1 MTVKS
6 LEVNR
11 MFDRAETTLCL
22 VTSLDG
28 KITTGS
34 TDNLDSEKD
43 WKRIRGVKEGFAQY
57 YEVEQSL
64 GPNYLNSGRVLEKV
78 GFNDK
83 KELPEKEPLKIVV
96 IDRKPHL
103 NKHGIKYLC
112 NWLEKLFIVTNNP
125 KHSAFELKNKYDNI
139 EIIYYETDVNFAD
152 LLMKLKKHCGIEKIT
167 IESGGT
173 LNAIFFRNSLVDH
186 VKIVV
191 APLIVGGKDTSSL
204 VDGFSLTDQ
213 SQLRMLKALKLK
225 DCKKLEN
232 SYLLLEYDV
241 INNTIIE

>member
-1 MTVKS
+1 
-6 LEVNR
+6 
-11 MFDRAETTLCL
+11 MFERAETTLCL
-22 VTSLDG
+22 VISVDG

-34 TDNLDSEKD
+34 TDNLDSD
-43 WKRIRGVKEGFAQY
+43 LNWKRIVGVKEGFAQY
-57 YEVEQSL
+57 YKVEQSL
-64 GPNYLNSGRVLEKV
+64 GPNYLDSGRVLEKV

-83 KELPEKEPLKIVV
+83 KEVPEKEPLKMVV

-103 NKHGIKYLC
+103 NKHGINYLC

-125 KHSAFELKNKYDNI
+125 KHPAFELKSEYDNI
-139 EIIYYETDVNFAD
+139 EIIYYETDVDFAD
-152 LLMKLKKHCGIEKIT
+152 LLVKLRKHHKIDKIT

-173 LNAIFFRNSLVDH
+173 LNAIFFRNGLVDH

-213 SQLRMLKALKLK
+213 SQLHLLKALKLK
-225 DCKKLEN
+225 ECKKLEN

-241 INNTIIE
+241 VNDTVIE

>member
-1 MTVKS
+1 MLKRS
-6 LEVNR
+6 
-11 MFDRAETTLCL
+11 ETTLCL

-34 TDNLDSEKD
+34 TDNLDSELD
-43 WKRIRGVKEGFAQY
+43 WKRIVGVKEGFHQY
-57 YEVEQSL
+57 YNLEQSL

-83 KELPEKEPLKIVV
+83 KETPQKEPLRFVV
-96 IDRKPHL
+96 VDRRPHL
-103 NKHGIKYLC
+103 NENGINYLC
-112 NWLEKLFIVTNNP
+112 HWLEKLFIVTNNP
-125 KHSAFELKNKYDNI
+125 NHRAFELRSKHQNL
-139 EIIYYETDVNFAD
+139 ETIYYQTEIDFAD
-152 LLMKLKKHCGIEKIT
+152 LLMKLKKRHKIDRIT

-173 LNAIFFRNSLVDH
+173 LNSVFFRNGLVDH

-204 VDGFSLTDQ
+204 VDGFSLTEQ
-213 SQLRMLKALKLK
+213 SQLHLLKALKLIE
-225 DCKKLEN
+225 CRKLEN

-241 INNTIIE
+241 VNNTIID

>member
-1 MTVKS
+1 MEASKMS
-6 LEVNR
+6 E
-11 MFDRAETTLCL
+11 RAETTLCL

-34 TDNLDSEKD
+34 TDNLDSDLD
-43 WKRIRGVKEGFAQY
+43 WKRIVGVKEGFAQY
-57 YEVEQSL
+57 YRVEQSL

-78 GFNDK
+78 GFNNK
-83 KELPEKEPLKIVV
+83 KDVPKKEPLKFVV

-103 NKHGIKYLC
+103 NRNGINYLC
-112 NWLEKLFIVTNNP
+112 NWLQKLIIVTNNSEHP
-125 KHSAFELKNKYDNI
+125 AFELRSEHDNI
-139 EIIYYETDVNFAD
+139 EIVYYENDIDFAD
-152 LLMKLKKHCGIEKIT
+152 LLVKLRKHHGITRIT

-173 LNAIFFRNSLVDH
+173 LNAIFFRNGLVDH

-213 SQLRMLKALKLK
+213 SQLRLLKALKLRE
-225 DCKKLEN
+225 CKKLEN

-241 INNTIIE
+241 INDTVIE